1 MVASAW
7 LLGGCATVQ
16 RVNPPPGPHS
26 WSGRLALVVQS
37 DPVQSFAGSFELSGT
52 AENGEL
58 ALFTP
63 LGNQVA
69 LLQWSPVAV
78 TLNDGRSQ
86 RQYSSLADLTE
97 HITGAALPVPALFQ
111 WLQGQDSLAA
121 GWSVDLSEFGSG
133 KLRAQR
139 HEPLP
144 RAILRMTLDR

>member
-7 LLGGCATVQ
+7 VLGGCATAQ
-16 RVNPPPGPHS
+16 HTRLSAGPS
-26 WSGRLALVVQS
+26 TWSGRLALVVQS

-69 LLQWSPVAV
+69 RLQWSPTAV
-78 TLNDGRSQ
+78 TLDDGRSQ

-97 HITGAALPVPALFQ
+97 HLTGAALPVPALFQ

-121 GWSVDLSEFGSG
+121 GWSVDLSDFGNG

-144 RAILRMTLDR
+144 SAILRMTLDR